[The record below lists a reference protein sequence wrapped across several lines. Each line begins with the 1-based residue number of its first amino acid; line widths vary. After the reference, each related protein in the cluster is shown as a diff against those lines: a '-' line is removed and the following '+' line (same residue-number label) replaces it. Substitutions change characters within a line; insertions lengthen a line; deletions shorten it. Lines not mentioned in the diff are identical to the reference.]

1 MGKTRFLVEMIG
13 DRSSFDTLVKARRYA
28 MRKVKPGN
36 SKAWISTYKDGVIGR
51 HIGIV
56 YHAGFDNEI
65 CWTSDRKYWIL
76 KNDGTLGK
84 KLWK

>member
-28 MRKVKPGN
+28 MRKVKPGD
-36 SKAWISTYKDGVIGR
+36 SRAWISTYKDGNIGR
-51 HIGIV
+51 SVGMV
-56 YHAGFDNEI
+56 YLGNGGV